1 MWRGRAQV
9 WAAGATTALLIVAIA
24 ADRIASSPRAFDP
37 NSLSDAGRGVVI
49 EGICPADV
57 GPTKVDSPYAA
68 SRSTINAT
76 VYPGVAIL
84 RWKVPDV
91 ADLEGYF
98 LARLAYGQDS
108 SVDADAKRIPA
119 NSDISKDGGGY
130 VAFAD
135 SEGSRPGTRFVYR
148 VFPIVAGKLG
158 DPTDEI
164 RLWSPPKKPP
174 LTPTR
179 VSAGRNRKGEIKVDA
194 WSGYHEW
201 MQGIRVARRELGATD
216 WQVVHDPPPPIGRDG
231 SIDEFHSWT
240 DADVEPGKEYEYAV
254 CQTNA
259 RGASKAMI
267 ADTAHPSQEKISVG
281 PPHNVRALQSPYA
294 ITVFWDPSDDAS
306 VVGYGVERI
315 VDGND
320 DGFEHR
326 RFKNAGDRARNFV
339 DYTFSSMPVRDTHR
353 FRVRTITD
361 QGVGP
366 WSAEVTVGSSQS
378 RKADADNREP
388 TIESISATYDLV
400 FLVWSADEL
409 ADDTLFRVLRR
420 SVHGG
425 DAWEYYTSRPGY
437 WVDED
442 EFDWDDQYGM
452 NWHELGWID
461 TYGVRPDTE
470 YEYAV
475 QLKRGDVVEPPSEP
489 VSIRTLPL
497 PESDRRLPLTV
508 YDLEATPKGVGVQL
522 NWTLPTDPTL
532 KGLVVRI
539 IGYDHDIRSERIVR
553 PALSPASTGYFVEDS
568 HGFGVRPA
576 CVFVQTFND
585 YGMQW
590 LWGQMTCSL
599 GGAELPDCEPTREW
613 VSKDG
618 NGGIPRIS
626 FDSCFPMFTSVVRH
640 ELTIDGFKTKA
651 SVQPCLPSWSDFG
664 FECEFEDYDVKP
676 HTWYVY
682 ELRQVTLSGEVSQS
696 VRDLVTGPERA
707 R

>member
-1 MWRGRAQV
+1 MWRGRTQV

-24 ADRIASSPRAFDP
+24 ADWVASRPRAFDP

-57 GPTKVDSPYAA
+57 GAVQVDSAYTSSDWAIKGTA
-68 SRSTINAT
+68 
-76 VYPGVAIL
+76 YPGLNAI
-84 RWKVPDV
+84 RRAVPDV
-91 ADLEGYF
+91 RDLDGYRVVRVSYDEDRQ
-98 LARLAYGQDS
+98 L
-108 SVDADAKRIPA
+108 DADSKRIFA
-119 NSDISKDGGGY
+119 VSDIGNHGDDY
-130 VAFAD
+130 AAFAD
-135 SEGSRPGTRFVYR
+135 SEGVRPSTQFWYR
-148 VFPIVAGKLG
+148 VFPVVAGELG
-158 DPTDEI
+158 RPSPPLDI
-164 RLWSPPKKPP
+164 WSPPEKPALAP
-174 LTPTR
+174 IR
-179 VSAGRNRKGEIKVDA
+179 VGVDRKRDGEIEVEA
-194 WSGYHEW
+194 WAGYHEW
-201 MQGIRVARRELGATD
+201 EQGIRVARRELGATHWD
-216 WQVVHDPPPPIGRDG
+216 VVHDPPPKQGIDG
-231 SIDEFHSWT
+231 NIDEFHRWV
-240 DADVEPGKEYEYAV
+240 DQDVESDREYEYAV
-254 CQTNA
+254 CLINS
-259 RGASKAMI
+259 RGTSKAVI
-267 ADTAHPSQEKISVG
+267 ADTATPSQEKVSVG

-294 ITVFWDPSDDAS
+294 ITVFWEPSADAS
-306 VVGYGVERI
+306 VVGYGVERVI
-315 VDGND
+315 DGND
-320 DGFEHR
+320 DEYEHR

-339 DYTFSSMPVRDTHR
+339 DYTFSSLPERDTHR

-366 WSAEVTVGSSQS
+366 WSAEVAVGSSQS
-378 RKADADNREP
+378 RTADADYPEP

-400 FLVWSADEL
+400 FLVWSADDL
-409 ADDTLFRVLRR
+409 ADDTLFRILRR
-420 SVHGG
+420 SVHGS
-425 DAWEYYTSRPGY
+425 DEWEFYTSRPGY

-497 PESDRRLPLTV
+497 PDSVHRLPLTV
-508 YDLEATPKGVGVQL
+508 YDLEATPEGDGVQL

-539 IGYDHDIRSERIVR
+539 IGYDHDTRSERVVS
-553 PALSPASTGYFVEDS
+553 PALAPTSTRYFVEDS

-576 CVFVQTFND
+576 CIFVQTFND

-599 GGAELPDCEPTREW
+599 GGAELPDCAPHQESVRRDG
-613 VSKDG
+613 SDG
-618 NGGIPRIS
+618 NPKIS
-626 FDSCFPMFTSVVRH
+626 FDGCYPMFTYVVRH
-640 ELTIDGFKTKA
+640 ELTLDGFKTKA
-651 SVQPCLPSWSDFG
+651 VVQPCLPFISEWG
-664 FECEFEDYDVKP
+664 FECEYEDEDVKP
-676 HTWYVY
+676 STWYLY

-696 VRDLVTGPERA
+696 VRDLVTGPGRT